1 MCLGPELILKS
12 CLTNRMIIFKSFEEH
27 LESITQTL
35 INVKYIPTYNNYD
48 KMNMKKK
55 KKQPTKKPYIHQKK
69 GLGHYKPSYINVEPS
84 FCFLTF
90 D

>member
-1 MCLGPELILKS
+1 MLNFTHMCLGPELILKS

-55 KKQPTKKPYIHQKK
+55 KNNQQK
-69 GLGHYKPSYINVEPS
+69 S
-84 FCFLTF
+84 LTF
-90 D
+90 IRKRDLGITNQVT

>member
-55 KKQPTKKPYIHQKK
+55 KKTTNKKALHSSEKGTWALQTKLHKCRTI
-69 GLGHYKPSYINVEPS
+69 LLFSY
-84 FCFLTF
+84 F
-90 D
+90 